1 MKYEPFTVG
10 DLDKAL
16 KEFKFMSL
24 AFNMN
29 SKGPWELIEGPL
41 SFVAGDLT
49 VVVYKTDQSH

>member
-49 VVVYKTDQSH
+49 VVVYKTD